1 MKNFAIKLLWFTTV
15 FVFIFVVLCQTN
27 IALPILLSLVS
38 FGELLILF
46 MVYTV
51 LTDKYTTTKTFKDW
65 YGDHPMDTFDDER

>member
-1 MKNFAIKLLWFTTV
+1 MKNFAIKVVWFTTA
-15 FVFIFVVLCQTN
+15 FVFIFAGLCLTDIVV
-27 IALPILLSLVS
+27 PILLSLLI

-65 YGDHPMDTFDDER
+65 YGDHPMNTLDD

>member
-1 MKNFAIKLLWFTTV
+1 MKNFAIKVVWFTTAFV
-15 FVFIFVVLCQTN
+15 FVFAGLCLTDIVV
-27 IALPILLSLVS
+27 PILLSLLI

-65 YGDHPMDTFDDER
+65 YGDHPMNTLDD